1 MKKNISI
8 IINIIDKLSLGGAYL
23 SALFMVLIVLIIAV
37 EIVLRSLFSTSTLI
51 ADEYSAYFFVGVV
64 LSGLAFTLKENAH
77 IRITLLTS
85 ILGETGRNI
94 LDVLATIVAM
104 AIISFAMYH
113 AGIMVFESWQLGM
126 RADSISETP
135 IYISQIVMPLGLLMF
150 NLQLGARLLRRFL

>member
-85 ILGETGRNI
+85 ILGETGRNF